1 MLTAKNKALLKKL
14 ATPLSPSLTIGK
26 GAIDPSLIAVV
37 DKALTAHELIKVKV
51 LVNQKE
57 ELENLGENLSEA
69 TRSELV
75 EIIGRILILY
85 RPREKNPT
93 IVL

>member
-57 ELENLGENLSEA
+57 ELENLGESLSEA

>member
-1 MLTAKNKALLKKL
+1 MLTPKNKALLKKL

-26 GAIDPSLIAVV
+26 GPVDSSLITVV

-57 ELENLGENLSEA
+57 ELESLAKTLGETTHSDV
-69 TRSELV
+69 V

-85 RPREKNPT
+85 RPREKNPL

>member
-14 ATPLSPSLTIGK
+14 AHPLSPSLTMGK
-26 GAIDPSLIAVV
+26 GEADPALVAVV

-57 ELENLGENLSEA
+57 ELPLVAKTLAEA
-69 TRSELV
+69 TKSEVV
-75 EIIGRILILY
+75 EIIGRIIILY

>member
-1 MLTAKNKALLKKL
+1 MLTTKNKALLKKL
-14 ATPLSPSLTIGK
+14 AHPLSPSLTIGK
-26 GAIDPSLIAVV
+26 GEADPALLAVV

-57 ELENLGENLSEA
+57 ELPLLAKTLAEGTISEV
-69 TRSELV
+69 V
-75 EIIGRILILY
+75 EIIGRIVILY

>member
-57 ELENLGENLSEA
+57 ELENLGESLSEA

-75 EIIGRILILY
+75 EIIGRILIFY

>member
-57 ELENLGENLSEA
+57 ELENLGKSLSEA

>member
-14 ATPLSPSLTIGK
+14 ATPLSPSLTVGK
-26 GAIDPSLIAVV
+26 GAVDPSLLSVV
-37 DKALTAHELIKVKV
+37 DKALSAHELINVKV

-57 ELENLGENLSEA
+57 ELESLAALLATPTHSEVV
-69 TRSELV
+69 S
-75 EIIGRILILY
+75 IIGRIVILY

>member
-1 MLTAKNKALLKKL
+1 MLTPKNKALLKKI
-14 ATPLSPSLTIGK
+14 AHPLSPSLTVGK
-26 GAIDPSLIAVV
+26 GEVDPSLLAVV

-57 ELENLGENLSEA
+57 ELPALAKSLADGTKSEV
-69 TRSELV
+69 V
-75 EIIGRILILY
+75 EIIGRIVILY